1 MKARTIAFAKQA
13 GLAALLLLWFSG
25 SAWASIGYVQF
36 ASGGAIVKGADGV
49 DRVAVK
55 GLELNSGDT
64 IDTREGRAQVRF
76 TDGSYVSLQ
85 PQSVFRIKDY
95 RFEGATDGSEKG
107 VFSLLKG
114 GLRTIT
120 GLIGRVNRDNYEVET
135 PVAIIGIR
143 GTEYLAA
150 LGNSLTVSVG
160 EGRVAVTNDTGEF
173 VAEAGQSIHVA
184 DQKSRPQVT
193 SEKAFL
199 PPEPVQEGF
208 VVPPP
213 QGFVAGEQVNALG
226 EPLVVAEG
234 DPTQTT
240 PPPPVTPPPVTPPPP
255 GQGNPFIVASG
266 DFPANQPNQVDQ
278 TIFRAGTGRV
288 SCSSSGACDQ
298 LQIGSF
304 LLNNVNAQVVD
315 NGFDVAVGWG
325 RWSNGR
331 YTAGGL
337 GNSQLSANQGLH
349 YVYGVPTPV
358 TNLPQSASY
367 SLLGATQAT
376 SLDGSLGLGT
386 FSARPGT
393 NGVILTADFT
403 AGTAVLDFQVQFPA
417 VNNGPIG
424 YTVTSQTLNI
434 SGATFAGS
442 GLATTGSGCG
452 AGCSTS
458 VEGFFAGTAAERAGF
473 GYQIT
478 GSTTTVSGAAALARN

>member
-1 MKARTIAFAKQA
+1 MRRA
-13 GLAALLLLWFSG
+13 GLAALIALAFSS

-36 ASGGAIVKGADGV
+36 ASGGALVTGSDGV
-49 DRVAVK
+49 ERVAVK
-55 GLELNSGDT
+55 GLELNAGDT

-76 TDGSYVSLQ
+76 SDGSYVSLQ
-85 PQSVFRIKDY
+85 PKSVFQIKDY
-95 RFEGATDGSEKG
+95 RFEGKTDGSEKG
-107 VFSLLKG
+107 VFSLIKG

-150 LGNSLTVSVG
+150 LGDSLTVSVG
-160 EGRVAVTNDTGEF
+160 EGRVAVTNETGEF

-208 VVPPP
+208 VVPAP

-234 DPTQTT
+234 DPVQTT
-240 PPPPVTPPPVTPPPP
+240 PPPPVTPPPVTPPPVTPPP

-278 TIFRAGTGRV
+278 SIFRSGSGRV
-288 SCSSSGACDQ
+288 SCDSSGACDQ

-304 LLNNVNAQVVD
+304 LLNNVSAQVVD

-325 RWSNGR
+325 RWTNGR

-337 GNSQLSANQGLH
+337 GNTQLNANQGLH
-349 YVYGVPTPV
+349 YVYGVPTAV
-358 TNLPQSASY
+358 ADLPQSATY

-393 NGVILTADFT
+393 NGVILSADFT
-403 AGTAVLDFQVQFPA
+403 AGTAVVDFQVQFPA
-417 VNNGPIG
+417 VNNGPIT
-424 YTVTSQTLNI
+424 YTVTSQALNL
-434 SGATFAGS
+434 SGATFAGA
-442 GLATTGSGCG
+442 GLTATGSGCG

-458 VEGFFAGTAAERAGF
+458 VDGFFAGPGAARAGL

-478 GSTTTVSGAAALARN
+478 GATTTVSGAAALARN